1 MRHVSGVF
9 IMHDFSLFAM
19 FRQGWPVLCILL
31 VMSIFSVAIFID
43 RWRAF
48 LQIRCDAL
56 FFVRHVIRIADERD
70 REAARVYC
78 AKYRL
83 PVAKATLAVLEARG
97 TRDARDAAMTH
108 AIEAEVHRLE
118 TGVAAIGTIASLAPF
133 VGLFGTVVGIIK
145 AFGSIAANSG
155 GGAEVVS
162 AGIAEALVTTA
173 CGLLVAIPAV
183 AFYNFCAHKIR
194 SLARETEL
202 AVYELV
208 VWLSDH
214 EGPQAPAP
222 ARTPENRA
230 APRF

>member
-1 MRHVSGVF
+1 MN
-9 IMHDFSLFAM
+9 DFSLFAM
-19 FRQGWPVLCILL
+19 FRQGWPVLCILIA
-31 VMSIFSVAIFID
+31 MSILSLAMFID

-48 LQIRCDAL
+48 WMIRCDAL
-56 FFVRHVIRIADERD
+56 FFIRHVIRIADERD
-70 REAARVYC
+70 RDAARAYC
-78 AKYRL
+78 GKYRL
-83 PVAKATLAVLEARG
+83 PVAQAALAVLEARG
-97 TRDARDAAMTH
+97 AREAREAAMTH
-108 AIEAEVHRLE
+108 AIEAAVHRLE

-145 AFGSIAANSG
+145 AFNSIAANSG
-155 GGAEVVS
+155 GGTDVVS

-183 AFYNFCAHKIR
+183 AFYNYCSHRIR

-202 AVYELV
+202 AVFELV

-214 EGPQAPAP
+214 DTPQTPPP
-222 ARTPENRA
+222 ARVPENRA